1 MLDALMH
8 LGFFTAKALIIVILI
23 LVLVAGLLAI
33 VSRGKAKLKGRLIIK
48 NLNEKYQETKEDL
61 FQQISSKNV
70 FKKFLKDNKKLAKKD
85 KKKPSEN
92 VKTIFVLNFIGDMRA
107 SAVSSLREE
116 ITAILSVA
124 TPQDEVLVR
133 LESPGGLVNAYGL
146 AASQLLRI
154 REKQIPLTVAI
165 DKMAASGGYLMA
177 CVADKILAAP
187 FAIIGSIG
195 VIVQLPNFH
204 RLLKEKHIDFEQYTA
219 GEFKRTITMF
229 GKNTEEGREKL
240 QQDIEEIH
248 ALFKDLIVT
257 YRPQIDIQ
265 KVATGEHWLG
275 QQAINLKLIDDL
287 QTSDAY
293 LYDRSIDAK
302 LFEVC
307 FETKKSLASRL
318 TATAQMLREKYLL
331 I

>member
-33 VSRGKAKLKGRLIIK
+33 ISRGKAKLKGRLIIK
-48 NLNEKYQETKEDL
+48 DLNEKYQETKEDL
-61 FQQISSKNV
+61 LQQISSKNV

-275 QQAINLKLIDDL
+275 QQAINLKLIDQL

-307 FETKKSLASRL
+307 FETKKSLVSRL